1 MGGNEKYFHAVPD
14 PGGEGET
21 LRLAG
26 VVEGGRGKVWW
37 REGGKRCGGERKIDR
52 VVERGR
58 EKMWWREGGR
68 EKMWRREGGR
78 RFDGGRSCVGRE

>member
-1 MGGNEKYFHAVPD
+1 M
-14 PGGEGET
+14 
-21 LRLAG
+21 
-26 VVEGGRGKVWW
+26 VEGGRGKVWW

-68 EKMWRREGGR
+68 EGEDVAEGRG
-78 RFDGGRSCVGRE
+78 EKI

>member
-26 VVEGGRGKVWW
+26 AVEGGRRCGGG
-37 REGGKRCGGERKIDR
+37 REGGGRCGGERKIDR
-52 VVERGR
+52 VVERER
-58 EKMWWREGGR
+58 
-68 EKMWRREGGR
+68 GR
-78 RFDGGRSCVGRE
+78 RCGGGKGGEDLMDGGVV

>member
-26 VVEGGRGKVWW
+26 VVEGGR
-37 REGGKRCGGERKIDR
+37 RCGGGREGEG

-58 EKMWWREGGR
+58 EKVWWREEDRSCGGEREGEDVVEGGR
-68 EKMWRREGGR
+68 EGEDVAKGR
-78 RFDGGRSCVGRE
+78 GEKI